1 MLELPVRTRRRLPV
15 LWLEVLILAAGYS
28 LYQVVQILVVG
39 SRRSAVD
46 RATWLW
52 LTEQYLHVDP
62 VIWLNHFVAQRY
74 WLVVVTGLYY
84 GILHFAVT
92 PLVLVW
98 LRMHRPDNYASI
110 RNLLVGISVAALV
123 VYWLLPLAPPRLSVP
138 AVIDTMKVND
148 ILSAGSPS
156 GVAAFANQYAA
167 MPSLHVAWAVWVA
180 LAVVVAFPV
189 ARLRHLVW
197 AYPVVTT
204 LIVMATG
211 HHFLAD
217 AVAAALLVWW
227 AWAISRAI
235 GARDPAGQPAYPA
248 LGLQWGSAEFH

>member
-1 MLELPVRTRRRLPV
+1 MLQLSARTCRRLPAA
-15 LWLEVLILAAGYS
+15 WLEALVLAAGYT
-28 LYQVVQILVVG
+28 LYQSVQILVVG

-46 RATWLW
+46 RATWVW
-52 LTEQYLHVDP
+52 SIEQTLHVDP
-62 VIWLNHFVAQRY
+62 EVWLNHFVAERY

-98 LRMHRPDNYASI
+98 LRARRPDRYVSV
-110 RNLLVGISVAALV
+110 RNTLVGASVAALI

-138 AVIDTMKVND
+138 AVIDTMKIND

-156 GVAAFANQYAA
+156 GLAALANQYAA

-180 LAVVVAFPV
+180 LAVAVAFPG
-189 ARLRHLVW
+189 ARVRHLAW
-197 AYPVVTT
+197 AYPVATT

-217 AVAAALLVWW
+217 AVAAALLVWV
-227 AWAISRAI
+227 AWAVSRAL
-235 GARDPAGQPAYPA
+235 GARGPGGQPGWPELAAVQPTE
-248 LGLQWGSAEFH
+248 LR